1 MSKKNSTEKPARPKP
16 ERPPGAVLFWVS
28 TERWAKKIK
37 GRLHYFGRGTYEEAL
52 AKYEEQKEQLHSAYA
67 PSDDEGALTIYSLC
81 QKFLTTKK
89 MYRDSGELSPHTFDD
104 YAKVCKMLRKAFG
117 RDRLVSDLKPEDFRK
132 LRMQMSK
139 RWGHLRVGNTVNKVK
154 IVFNFGLKDG
164 LLKEVPT
171 YGEGFKRPSAK
182 KIEEERE
189 RRGPKSFEANEIR
202 AMLDK
207 AGQPL
212 KAMILL
218 GINGAL
224 GNHDVTQLPI
234 SALNLKTGWMNYSR
248 RKTGV
253 RRKIPLWVETCK
265 ALDDWLQ
272 ARPEPVKE

>member
-1 MSKKNSTEKPARPKP
+1 
-16 ERPPGAVLFWVS
+16 
-28 TERWAKKIK
+28 
-37 GRLHYFGRGTYEEAL
+37 
-52 AKYEEQKEQLHSAYA
+52 
-67 PSDDEGALTIYSLC
+67 
-81 QKFLTTKK
+81 
-89 MYRDSGELSPHTFDD
+89 
-104 YAKVCKMLRKAFG
+104 
-117 RDRLVSDLKPEDFRK
+117 
-132 LRMQMSK
+132 
-139 RWGHLRVGNTVNKVK
+139 
-154 IVFNFGLKDG
+154 
-164 LLKEVPT
+164 EVPT

-272 ARPEPVKE
+272 ARPEPVKEEYKDLVFLTAKGKSWTNNDNPLSRSMAGLMKECGLDGHRGYYGFRHSFQTQAEECGDLVATKRIMGHKIPGDISETYRDKISDARLMRVTEFV